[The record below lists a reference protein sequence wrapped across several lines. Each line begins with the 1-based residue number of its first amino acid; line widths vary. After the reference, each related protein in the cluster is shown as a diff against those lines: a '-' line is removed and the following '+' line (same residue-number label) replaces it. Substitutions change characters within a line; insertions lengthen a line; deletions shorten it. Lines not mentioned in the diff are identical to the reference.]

1 MSSDRLDF
9 RLLYAFGSGTDPM
22 MLAFGGEPEEMA
34 RAVITRALVHVG
46 RSDDGD
52 GSDLKLSPADVL
64 GDDPQASDTHFLVLD
79 GNETLAD
86 LRLAIGPEDSR
97 VLLRQ
102 GSWGDS
108 QGPEYFLWAV
118 NDFLPFARNLL
129 EAYGA
134 VEVMRA
140 AGRAIEK
147 RRHRETRREAEYW
160 VRGGYGEVHG
170 LLRDQVAQYRAWP
183 VADLRSEFG
192 LSDGDAAQL
201 MKVSGYDY
209 DPATKT
215 YYRLDLYGT
224 LDPS

>member
-9 RLLYAFGSGTDPM
+9 QVHYAFGSGTDPII
-22 MLAFGGEPEEMA
+22 LAFGGEREELA
-34 RAVITRALVHVG
+34 RVAITRALDDVG

-64 GDDPQASDTHFLVLD
+64 GDDPQAWDTQFLVLD
-79 GNETLAD
+79 GDETLGD
-86 LRLAIGPEDSR
+86 LRLAIGPDDSR

-118 NDFLPFARNLL
+118 NDFLPLARNLL

-134 VEVMRA
+134 VEVMRV

-170 LLRDQVAQYRAWP
+170 LLRDQVAQYHSWS
-183 VADLRSEFG
+183 VADLRNEFG

-201 MKVSGYDY
+201 MKASGYDY
-209 DPATKT
+209 DPSSMA
-215 YYRLDLYGT
+215 YYRLDAYGG
-224 LDPS
+224 LGA